1 MNLKSLSKKEEFKEE
16 EQMVSEELPVI
27 EKLTASQMVQ
37 KFLKDNNITQ
47 KITILKPDQSSWVG
61 DGFVLTDQPLLKVTY
76 EYIN

>member
-27 EKLTASQMVQ
+27 EKLTASQMVK

-47 KITILKPDQSSWVG
+47 KITILK
-61 DGFVLTDQPLLKVTY
+61 TDQ
-76 EYIN
+76 